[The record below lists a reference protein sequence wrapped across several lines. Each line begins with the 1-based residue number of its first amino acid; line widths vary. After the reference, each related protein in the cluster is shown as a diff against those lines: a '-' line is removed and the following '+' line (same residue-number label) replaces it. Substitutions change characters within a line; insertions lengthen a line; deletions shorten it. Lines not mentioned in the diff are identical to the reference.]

1 MAITPP
7 GPSTRPTLSPSPPPQ
22 TASTPPRSS
31 TAHTPLQTAPP
42 PHRHLDGRVQRVLAG
57 LVEFGVVVG
66 EIVDEASADSRYS
79 PRIGSDSV
87 GVADGADGSVQG
99 QGRAFEPVRG
109 VEEVG
114 TSDESP
120 RPMAAERRPRARER
134 RRMEKRQWQLPHA
147 DGYPNCNYV
156 DNSIFTCYP
165 ESNTTLVQSDYSLVI
180 WNAMQPSFINR
191 QYVDVYLYNADTQDI
206 ATSWKNE
213 SNAQGMI
220 GIVPSDPWW
229 PGPQSAQSWFGS
241 NAQNRTT
248 PYFFVVVPAGQQLTG
263 GEVHGATFRAIQTA
277 APSSL
282 SSSLAALTASSVS
295 SASSASVASASSSL
309 SALSALS
316 ASSASALASRN
327 GSSTGSSSP
336 SGTSRSGSL
345 QNESSS
351 GPAIPRYAIALIVIL
366 GFLALVGGAI
376 ALYLLGRARRRR
388 REREAALAAGAAGA
402 GAGASRSGDFM
413 SEDDFTH
420 GSQDP
425 ILGAGGARGSAS
437 SGRPRASSSV
447 AGAGAGTAGGSAA
460 GAAAAPLMSE
470 RDESMLSHSDAA
482 RMAEAFRAALRRPD
496 FPAPGPGVEGAAAA
510 GVAAAGPGAGPSP
523 TGAAGGDDSNGSGE
537 GNGVG
542 RGLLED
548 ELRGEGK
555 SMRQVEGR
563 GKGWG
568 AGTGGGAGPSA
579 GGAAA

>member
-1 MAITPP
+1 
-7 GPSTRPTLSPSPPPQ
+7 
-22 TASTPPRSS
+22 
-31 TAHTPLQTAPP
+31 
-42 PHRHLDGRVQRVLAG
+42 
-57 LVEFGVVVG
+57 
-66 EIVDEASADSRYS
+66 
-79 PRIGSDSV
+79 
-87 GVADGADGSVQG
+87 
-99 QGRAFEPVRG
+99 
-109 VEEVG
+109 
-114 TSDESP
+114 
-120 RPMAAERRPRARER
+120 
-134 RRMEKRQWQLPHA
+134 
-147 DGYPNCNYV
+147 
-156 DNSIFTCYP
+156 
-165 ESNTTLVQSDYSLVI
+165 
-180 WNAMQPSFINR
+180 MQPSFINR

-213 SNAQGMI
+213 SNARGMI

-229 PGPQSAQSWFGS
+229 PEPQSAQSWFGS

-248 PYFFVVVPAGQQLTG
+248 LYFFVVVPAGQQLTG

-295 SASSASVASASSSL
+295 SVSSASAASASSSL
-309 SALSALS
+309 SALSASS
-316 ASSASALASRN
+316 ASASALASRN
-327 GSSTGSSSP
+327 SSSTGSSDP

-388 REREAALAAGAAGA
+388 REREAALAAGVAGA
-402 GAGASRSGDFM
+402 GAGASRSGDFV

-437 SGRPRASSSV
+437 SGRPRTSSSV
-447 AGAGAGTAGGSAA
+447 AGAGAGAAGGLAT
-460 GAAAAPLMSE
+460 GAAAVSLMSE

-496 FPAPGPGVEGAAAA
+496 FPAPGPEADGAVAAGLAAAR
-510 GVAAAGPGAGPSP
+510 PGAGPSP